1 MLTHIVV
8 WKYRTD
14 VEQFARE
21 EHVNLLR
28 NLASIIPE
36 VQSLAVGFD
45 MLFLPRS
52 YDTGLV
58 ATFADRAALAAIVG
72 ARQPARLWTAANASI
87 ELWPHQLEPALAVIG
102 GATGALVGATEASRP
117 GYYLAQGNCYYRY
130 PSGEYVA
137 VDPRSCD

>member
-8 WKYRTD
+8 WKYRKD

-28 NLASIIPE
+28 RLSSIIPE
-36 VQSLAVGFD
+36 VQSLSVGFD

-58 ATFADRAALAAIVG
+58 ATFADKAALDAYTVHPEHVKVAEFGRSISEHAA
-72 ARQPARLWTAANASI
+72 S
-87 ELWPHQLEPALAVIG
+87 
-102 GATGALVGATEASRP
+102 
-117 GYYLAQGNCYYRY
+117 
-130 PSGEYVA
+130 
-137 VDPRSCD
+137 VDFID